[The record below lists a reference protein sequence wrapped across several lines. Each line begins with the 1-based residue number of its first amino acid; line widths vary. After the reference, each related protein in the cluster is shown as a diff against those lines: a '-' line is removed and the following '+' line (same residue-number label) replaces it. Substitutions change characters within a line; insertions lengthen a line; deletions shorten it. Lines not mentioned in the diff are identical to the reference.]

1 MYNKHF
7 SLFKIFNNF
16 FSEIFKPKIKIAIIS
31 YYYGSSLSGVGI
43 HVQNLAKYLTEIG
56 CEVHIFCA
64 TEEEINYKHEGVIIH
79 GIENIAMPIKSKISK
94 KRLEYDL
101 FESEVIKAIIR
112 ENSRSSFDIIHSQ
125 GALTKAAFLCKKK
138 SENFWVHTFHAIES
152 VRVKKLSKE
161 EKEFSDLVTWIEST
175 VNYCDGA
182 IYVSN
187 SLKKQSK
194 NKYKIKN
201 KLVIPNGVDLKI
213 FKKSESKNK
222 NVLFVGRFSKEKG
235 IHLMPEFIEEVMK
248 IENSSFTLIAP
259 YKSLEGELLSIYKKI
274 TKLEKKYKSRVQLIT
289 KIQDKEKIAEYY
301 TKCQVYIQP
310 SSYES
315 FGLCIIEAMAS
326 AKPVVAFKVG
336 GIPEVILDCGILVKT
351 KENFINEVIEL
362 LNNEKKAIK
371 LGLKARKRAEEFDW
385 NQIALKTLK
394 YYKQIKNE

>member
-125 GALTKAAFLCKKK
+125 GALTKAAFLCKKILNIK
-138 SENFWVHTFHAIES
+138 WVHTFHAIES